1 MNMSIK
7 IVSVRDGFKD
17 EDGIWREKWQVVS
30 VSEHFAQ
37 ALIARERTIFST
49 ASLKDQIAKGL
60 PQITVRN
67 FCRALGLSLEGDM
80 SDWRERAI
88 AALVKL
94 EAAEDARIAALAKLA
109 AEDAAAPAGEDEEK
123 EKDQAADHDPAEG
136 SSAPPA
142 TDHAAEGDVPSDDDE
157 PSEAPPAEDAA
168 ASAEKPAK
176 KSRKAK

>member
-1 MNMSIK
+1 MGIK

-17 EDGIWREKWQVVS
+17 EDGVWREKWCVVS

-37 ALIARERTIFST
+37 ALIARERTVFST

-67 FCRALGLSLEGDM
+67 FCRALGLRLDGDM
-80 SDWRERAI
+80 SEWRARAI
-88 AALVKL
+88 DAVIKL
-94 EAAEDARIAALAKLA
+94 ESAEDARIAALAKEA
-109 AEDAAAPAGEDEEK
+109 AKLAAAPAGEEEEEK
-123 EKDQAADHDPAEG
+123 KDQATDHDPAEG

-157 PSEAPPAEDAA
+157 LADEPPAEDAA
-168 ASAEKPAK
+168 APTEKPAK
-176 KSRKAK
+176 KPRKAR